1 MDHISVALRGAL
13 SFHFKE
19 KCNVD
24 LKKIGINIEKELDKY
39 VALVCWQLSFKIPL
53 SVNLRSKSN
62 FKIYNF
68 PIGILQGLY

>member
-1 MDHISVALRGAL
+1 MWI
-13 SFHFKE
+13 K
-19 KCNVD
+19 
-24 LKKIGINIEKELDKY
+24 KKIGIDIEKELDKY

-68 PIGILQGLY
+68 PIEFSEVTPLC

>member
-1 MDHISVALRGAL
+1 MDHSSVVLRGAL
-13 SFHFKE
+13 SFDSKE

-53 SVNLRSKSN
+53 SVNSRSKSN
-62 FKIYNF
+62 FEIYNF
-68 PIGILQGLY
+68 PIGIL